1 MSLRALLDRKRKRAH
16 QQSTAT
22 IDKYTRQQIERRRL
36 LRIYQVL
43 SREATELELERLQAL
58 VRTVQPKSDAGK
70 YFLGMH
76 AVTLMHENKHQL
88 DLSGYASLKA
98 DGVHCHLAR
107 VNLKTPP
114 QQPTGA
120 VIMGGKGEILE
131 FVDFEPI
138 EPPPPEIE
146 RTDSVLF
153 ITRDNKVRAIDR
165 VLLHNENKRV
175 MLDGELC
182 LRKIHMSE
190 EERLRIN
197 SAHNVHYKDYLDYY
211 ADADEQAAA
220 DGVDICSDEHQQRY
234 DEHYELVYAAFDC
247 IVVHTRQVSRSYLQ
261 RATLVHNM
269 TESSITQDTTA
280 AFRRRMDAVRRAV
293 EYAGGD
299 DQFQLT
305 VFLKPM
311 WSVKDIRA
319 AMHAVPACMQGIAT
333 DGVIFNPNDSAYEP
347 GKSNARLLKFKV
359 HHTADF
365 HVQHTGSNSYDLYV
379 QDADSELSVVSHN
392 LLTDTPAARALVR
405 AHVPTGEL
413 ARRRCILECEGVH
426 DEHGALWW
434 RPVQHRSE
442 KKKPNSR
449 QNYEGVLT
457 ALANVLDED
466 ALIDYVVRKLRG
478 DAPAAN

>member
-1 MSLRALLDRKRKRAH
+1 MRSILKRKLAAEPA
-16 QQSTAT
+16 STV
-22 IDKYTRQQIERRRL
+22 IDRYARQQIERRRL
-36 LRIYQVL
+36 LRIFESI
-43 SREATELELERLQAL
+43 SREPTELELERLQSL
-58 VRTVQPKSDAGK
+58 VKTLQPRAEPGK
-70 YFLGMH
+70 YFVGMH
-76 AVTLMHENKHQL
+76 AVTLMHENKHML
-88 DLSGYASLKA
+88 DLTGYASLKA

-107 VNLKTPP
+107 VNLKTFTPADPNTGEVVEEAAPP
-114 QQPTGA
+114 
-120 VIMGGKGEILE
+120 
-131 FVDFEPI
+131 
-138 EPPPPEIE
+138 IE
-146 RTDSVLF
+146 RTDAVLF
-153 ITRDNKVRAIDR
+153 ITRDNRVRAVDR

-182 LRKIHMSE
+182 LRKIHLSE

-197 SAHNVHYKDYLDYY
+197 SAHNVHYKDYLEYF

-220 DGVDICSDEHQQRY
+220 AGIDVQSDEHQRRY

-247 IVVHTRQVSRSYLQ
+247 MVVHTRQVSRSYLQ
-261 RATLVHNM
+261 RTTLLHNM

-293 EYAGGD
+293 AYAGGD

-333 DGVIFNPNDSAYEP
+333 DGVVFNPNDSAYEP
-347 GKSNARLLKFKV
+347 GASNARLLKFKV

-365 HVQHTGSNSYDLYV
+365 AVQHTGSNCFELYV
-379 QDADSELSVVSHN
+379 QESDGQLAVVSHN

-405 AHVPTGEL
+405 RHVPTGTGVP
-413 ARRRCILECEGVH
+413 RMRCILECEGVRH
-426 DEHGALWW
+426 TGGDDDDGALWW

-449 QNYEGVLT
+449 QNYDGVLM
-457 ALANVLDED
+457 ALSNVLDEE

-478 DAPAAN
+478 GDAPLPATTN